1 MTKREIYFY
10 KNTTYIGVSVSNY
23 LLFLTNFCV
32 LHASIALYNLQRDL
46 QSVLSPLEMV
56 HLSTKSE
63 VGVICFREEI

>member
-1 MTKREIYFY
+1 M
-10 KNTTYIGVSVSNY
+10 SNY